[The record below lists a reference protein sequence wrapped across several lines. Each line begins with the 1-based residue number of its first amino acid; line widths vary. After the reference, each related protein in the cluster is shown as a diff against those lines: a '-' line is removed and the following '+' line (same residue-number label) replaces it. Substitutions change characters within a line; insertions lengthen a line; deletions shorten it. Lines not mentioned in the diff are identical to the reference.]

1 MKTLG
6 QSLLHPTIAI
16 SVSLFIGAIIILL
29 SGDNPLEIYAVMLN
43 GAFGGTYYI
52 SATLTRATPII
63 ITGLGAAI
71 AWSSNYMGIG
81 GEGQMIWGGF
91 VATIVTLQLGAPAP
105 VVFIVAIVTA
115 LVAGGLYS
123 LFSAWL
129 LDKLE
134 MSLAISTLML
144 NYVAQYVT
152 FHFVSNVFLD
162 TTGMARS
169 VQTFGMEDKF
179 FFLKIIPGYSLHIG
193 FVFAVILVFG
203 MWFFMHKT
211 NLGYEFKMSGF
222 NLNFCDFGGINSRRT
237 MYLVLFFSGALC
249 ALAGVI
255 EVYGV
260 QHKYLHGM
268 FVTTSFAWLGLN
280 AALISGYNPIGILF
294 TSIILAGIST
304 GGAAI
309 DRSTD
314 VPLEISTI
322 IQGCITLFISAK
334 IVFEIRRNKKMKKVK
349 EV

>member
-91 VATIVTLQLGAPAP
+91 IATIVTLQLGAPAP

-193 FVFAVILVFG
+193 FIFAVILVFG

-334 IVFEIRRNKKMKKVK
+334 IVFEIRRNKKTKKGK